1 MQPGEGVVAV
11 PKGAPDR
18 GRPCSSRLLLS
29 GQIRLVWVSAS
40 ETRQGVSANLVT
52 PLSASGGTQSTFR
65 VAPVW
70 SIWMTEVKRTRTAL
84 GLAAAMLVLTAC
96 GGGDKS
102 SGSDGA
108 SDEPTA
114 QENSENAEQ
123 APDIEGIPDV
133 VAEVNGEEV
142 TKDEFVAVYTAQF
155 QQASMQAQTSG
166 GEQPDEDALRKQT
179 AETLVDTELLAQE
192 AEARGIAVGEQDVND
207 ELSSL
212 AKQNQ
217 MASADELLAALE
229 KQGTTEDQARAQ
241 LEIQVMVE
249 QLVADEAGPI
259 EPTEKELRAIYQQ
272 AQQQQEQMGQQGS
285 KQQPI
290 PPYDEVK
297 PQLEAQ
303 AKSER
308 VGTIAQTLVQDLR
321 KDADITINL

>member
-1 MQPGEGVVAV
+1 
-11 PKGAPDR
+11 
-18 GRPCSSRLLLS
+18 
-29 GQIRLVWVSAS
+29 
-40 ETRQGVSANLVT
+40 
-52 PLSASGGTQSTFR
+52 
-65 VAPVW
+65 
-70 SIWMTEVKRTRTAL
+70 MTEIKRTRTIL

-108 SDEPTA
+108 SEEPTA
-114 QENSENAEQ
+114 QESSEKTEQ
-123 APDIEGIPDV
+123 APNIEDIPDV

-155 QQASMQAQTSG
+155 QQASMQAQTGG

-179 AETLVDTELLAQE
+179 ADTLVDTELLAQE

-207 ELSSL
+207 ALSSL

-241 LEIQVMVE
+241 LETQVLIK

-272 AQQQQEQMGQQGS
+272 AQQQQTGQQGS

-297 PQLEAQ
+297 PQLEEQ

-308 VGTIAQTLVQDLR
+308 VGTIAQTLVENLR